1 MNISSKNVLMVGDTV
16 NDIVAAND
24 AGFQVVAVDYGYSK
38 PGELLSATIIID
50 GLSKLISLS

>member
-1 MNISSKNVLMVGDTV
+1 MVGDTV